1 MISSAVDELSSEQ
14 VANVADADAGA
25 IEAGVSESTGLSQ
38 QLNDQGLV
46 EVPDSYAGA
55 QQLTPHTSTQTAQIS
70 SKKKK
75 KSDT

>member
-38 QLNDQGLV
+38 
-46 EVPDSYAGA
+46 
-55 QQLTPHTSTQTAQIS
+55 
-70 SKKKK
+70 
-75 KSDT
+75 